1 MSCTTADTTDDV
13 GSVVTLLWAV
23 VLAMSDIAT
32 VLADL
37 ILVITQGT
45 VQSCEFTKLI
55 TFVIILSFRSGRGL
69 YMIVNI
75 VKEYI

>member
-1 MSCTTADTTDDV
+1 
-13 GSVVTLLWAV
+13 
-23 VLAMSDIAT
+23 MSDIAT